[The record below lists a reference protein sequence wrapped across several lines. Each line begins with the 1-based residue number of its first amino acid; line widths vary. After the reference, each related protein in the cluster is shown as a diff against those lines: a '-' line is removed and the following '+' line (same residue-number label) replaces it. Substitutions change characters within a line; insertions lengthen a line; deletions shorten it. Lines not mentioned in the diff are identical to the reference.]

1 MRMLGWLL
9 VLANVGALAYF
20 NKDALTVSAMSVS
33 KPDLNADQLKILTA
47 QEVESMPKRGALA
60 PTVDLPTVAEVQELA
75 PESTQTPAT
84 VTAGASPGVTPA
96 VTPSVNKSPLDQ
108 TLAQVAAAAAAPATP
123 PPEKKP
129 EPKPEPKI
137 ESKQCYEWAS
147 FDLGS
152 VAEAA
157 SRANRLDIKTVV
169 NQQNAGEAV
178 RYWVYKPPLASAEL
192 AQQKAEELRA
202 MGISDFFVVQEP
214 KWRNAISFGV
224 FKDEQLAINLMNT
237 LKNKGVREVVKAVRN
252 NKGEGNAA
260 IRLVKVS
267 PQQYSQ
273 MRKVLADY
281 PDTELKEVRC
291 N

>member
-1 MRMLGWLL
+1 MRMLVWLL
-9 VLANVGALAYF
+9 VLANVGAFAYF
-20 NKDALTVSAMSVS
+20 NRDALTVSSVIVA

-47 QEVESMPKRGALA
+47 QEVDAMPKRGMVA
-60 PTVDLPTVAEVQELA
+60 PTIDLPTMAEVQEIA
-75 PESTQTPAT
+75 PAYTQTPAT
-84 VTAGASPGVTPA
+84 GATPEMAPQSVTSSVTNP
-96 VTPSVNKSPLDQ
+96 PLDKSLGQ
-108 TLAQVAAAAAAPATP
+108 AVAAAAPVRP
-123 PPEKKP
+123 QPEKKS
-129 EPKPEPKI
+129 EPKPEPKV
-137 ESKQCYEWAS
+137 EPKQCYEWAS

-157 SRANRLDIKTVV
+157 SRANRLDIKTYV
-169 NQQNAGEAV
+169 NQQSSNETV
-178 RYWVYKPPLASAEL
+178 RYWVYKPPLASDEL
-192 AQQKAEELRA
+192 AQKKAEELRA
-202 MGISDFFVVQEP
+202 MGINDFFVVQEP

-252 NKGEGNAA
+252 NKGEGNAT

-267 PQQYSQ
+267 TQQYSQ